1 MIHRRLAAALATVAL
16 LAAPGAA
23 LAAGSGGA
31 TPGAA
36 PQTAYQAAPAAV
48 TPAQGGLAITA
59 VRDWLISVGA
69 TVGPVTRT
77 EGRISV
83 TVTDGPMT
91 WLVFFNGCE
100 ADLCG
105 DIQYMAAS
113 SNDRITAD
121 LVNQWNL
128 EHRFLKAYF
137 TPGAAAGTAIVQYDV
152 LLVDGAGTGQLIN
165 PTSVWVGL
173 LPVFAT
179 HVGFYTPG
187 QAPAQ

>member
-1 MIHRRLAAALATVAL
+1 MIHRRFAAALATAAL
-16 LAAPGAA
+16 LAAPGAT
-23 LAAGSGGA
+23 LAA
-31 TPGAA
+31 TPGALT
-36 PQTAYQAAPAAV
+36 QTAYQAAPAAS
-48 TPAQGGLAITA
+48 TPAPGGLAITA

-69 TVGPVTRT
+69 TVGEVTRAD
-77 EGRISV
+77 GRTSV

-100 ADLCG
+100 ADVCG
-105 DIQYMAAS
+105 DIQYMAAF
-113 SNDRITAD
+113 SNPTITPD

-152 LLVDGAGTGQLIN
+152 LLVGGAGTQQLID

-173 LPVFAT
+173 LPAFAT
-179 HVGFYTPG
+179 HVGFFVPEA
-187 QAPAQ
+187 APAQ

>member
-1 MIHRRLAAALATVAL
+1 MIHRRFAAALATAAL

-23 LAAGSGGA
+23 LAA
-31 TPGAA
+31 TPGTVT
-36 PQTAYQAAPAAV
+36 QTAYQAAPAAAAQA
-48 TPAQGGLAITA
+48 PASGGLAITA

-69 TVGPVTRT
+69 TVGEVTRAD
-77 EGRISV
+77 GRISV

-100 ADLCG
+100 ADVCG
-105 DIQYMAAS
+105 DIQYMAAF
-113 SNDRITAD
+113 SNETITPE

-137 TPGAAAGTAIVQYDV
+137 TPGTAAGTAIVQFDV
-152 LLVDGAGTGQLIN
+152 LLVPGAGTQQLID

-173 LPVFAT
+173 LPTFAT
-179 HVGFYTPG
+179 HVGFFV
-187 QAPAQ
+187 PAQTPAQ